1 MRKQYHF
8 RPSEAGLRAWDVH
21 KLLALSADLPIFSV
35 PLNQIR
41 ELDQNYWFAY
51 AEVPT
56 CRAIVE
62 HMRLMQETDLRYPI
76 ILSADGGVMDGM
88 HRAAKAL
95 LYGHVSIMA
104 VQFTTDPEPD
114 FIGIAPDELPYDQVV
129 DEW

>member
-21 KLLALSADLPIFSV
+21 KLLALSANLPITSV

-41 ELDQNYWFAY
+41 ELDQDYWFAY
-51 AEVPT
+51 GEVAT

-62 HMRLMQETDLRYPI
+62 HMRLTQETDLRFPI

-95 LYGHVSIMA
+95 LCGHTAIMA
-104 VQFTTDPEPD
+104 VRFAIDPEPD
-114 FIGIAPDELPYDQVV
+114 FIGKAPDELPYD
-129 DEW
+129 